1 MRQLTLKQ
9 TRLLML
15 LESGP
20 LRTQSL
26 VKASGVSRAGVPLTT
41 YDSVHSSMRALED
54 RELVRRVEDNPIQWQ
69 LTAKGRKALPTYD
82 EAHGHGIGPSA
93 EYDDIE
99 C

>member
-1 MRQLTLKQ
+1 MRQLTMKQ

-20 LRTQSL
+20 ATSRGLAN
-26 VKASGVSRAGVPLTT
+26 ASGVSRAGWPLVS
-41 YDSVHSSMRALED
+41 YDETHSAMRRLED